1 MRREGA
7 RGGEG
12 EGERKREREERKRKN
27 PTTTTKTK
35 SSKAPNKN
43 TPTTPRPTKTQG
55 FYVFIRAV
63 QTLTQH
69 NKGGV
74 IVVGLA
80 GPSGSGKT
88 SLLSILGGRT
98 PKGATI
104 AAGEGGGVLFNGEPL
119 TKRAKRQL
127 GFVLQDDL
135 LYESLTV
142 YETLYFAA
150 MLRLPKTMTSA
161 QKKARVDEVIAALGL
176 SRWSRAPAVSEPS
189 RRRWAGFAKL
199 IVDAYYKK
207 SWAWYPVEALALEM
221 SAAAPAVEPRGRRRH
236 EKKKPDAAAGENDE
250 GEEGDSSFPSSPS
263 SDDLIFASS
272 PADVAEW
279 ARVVYAT
286 LDLLGRRG
294 EGKRRF

>member
-1 MRREGA
+1 MLLVWLTVEA
-7 RGGEG
+7 AAEAL
-12 EGERKREREERKRKN
+12 
-27 PTTTTKTK
+27 
-35 SSKAPNKN
+35 SSSSSS
-43 TPTTPRPTKTQG
+43 G
-55 FYVFIRAV
+55 
-63 QTLTQH
+63 
-69 NKGGV
+69 
-74 IVVGLA
+74 
-80 GPSGSGKT
+80 GSG
-88 SLLSILGGRT
+88 
-98 PKGATI
+98 
-104 AAGEGGGVLFNGEPL
+104 NG
-119 TKRAKRQL
+119 T
-127 GFVLQDDL
+127 GID
-135 LYESLTV
+135 
-142 YETLYFAA
+142 
-150 MLRLPKTMTSA
+150 
-161 QKKARVDEVIAALGL
+161 ARVAASLGL

-236 EKKKPDAAAGENDE
+236 EDPDAGSGDGDGGDGE
-250 GEEGDSSFPSSPS
+250 GEGADFPSPPS